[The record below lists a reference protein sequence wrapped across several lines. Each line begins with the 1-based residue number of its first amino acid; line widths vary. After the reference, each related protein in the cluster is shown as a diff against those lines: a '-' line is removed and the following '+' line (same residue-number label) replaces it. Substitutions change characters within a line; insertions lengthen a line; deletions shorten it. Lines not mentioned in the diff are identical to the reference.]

1 MKLYHSSD
9 VSVPVPDTEH
19 SRDFLDFG
27 KGFYLS
33 DNPQQAYE
41 LAKIR
46 AEMSGQKPI
55 VNRFEVD
62 DNILLNTQGLKIKIF
77 NDYSE
82 EWAEFVLNNRDGRT
96 TQQFD
101 IVYGPIAND
110 KVGIQIRLLKG
121 RYIDRSEFLKRLK
134 YMKGVTFQYYFGTTE
149 AIQKLKKIH

>member
-1 MKLYHSSD
+1 MILYHGSD
-9 VSVPVPDTEH
+9 IEIENIELDKCKP
-19 SRDFLDFG
+19 FKDFG